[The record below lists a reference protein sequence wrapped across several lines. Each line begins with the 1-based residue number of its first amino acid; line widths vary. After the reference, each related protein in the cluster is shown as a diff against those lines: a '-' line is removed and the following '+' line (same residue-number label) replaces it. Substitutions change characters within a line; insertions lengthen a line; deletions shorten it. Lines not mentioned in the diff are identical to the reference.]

1 MKEDEQGVRVTGEHY
16 GRLVSDFGGGPPALL
31 AASMRCAA
39 EGLCERFPWVQCWWG
54 PYTRRWWAYVPGVG
68 LGRLVEAGGPEQL
81 AEEILLAMGW
91 PWR

>member
-1 MKEDEQGVRVTGEHY
+1 MKEDEQAVKVTEGHCGLLAPRY
-16 GRLVSDFGGGPPALL
+16 GGSPPALS
-31 AASMRCAA
+31 AASMQRAA
-39 EGLCERFPWVQCWWG
+39 EGLRERFPWVQCWWG

-81 AEEILLAMGW
+81 AEEILRAMGR